1 MRIVTLGSDHNHPLT
16 LAAVAV
22 VAELE
27 SVEHVDHLTANDKRV
42 HLQAPRSSE
51 YQSYLAGLEP
61 DLLLSAAY
69 ARIVPPEVLAI
80 PRIGAINVHPS
91 LLPDYRGVSAVWWA
105 LYEGRTRI
113 GVTIHEMTAS
123 VDTGPILAQA
133 ALEVNLDADPVTV
146 WKELGPLA
154 RPILRETLEE
164 IQSSRRVAGTPQPK
178 GGSYRSLPQKE
189 AHRLEIDWSQT
200 ADELVR
206 RDRIFP
212 GKANIAAGRR
222 RIYIRRIDAAGLV
235 APVARECAEP
245 APYEYPGCDRRW
257 RLRSPDVR
265 ASRAN
270 LDEVPATTCSQSP
283 ATHASRCHKP
293 RSRSLRVSQMSP
305 LGEADAVLRSIQ
317 ALQRRRRKL
326 SRT

>member
-222 RIYIRRIDAAGLV
+222 RIYIRRIDAAGPSRRSPGSVLSRRRTSIRV
-235 APVARECAEP
+235 ATGDGGSVRLTFGRPARTWTKFLLLHA
-245 APYEYPGCDRRW
+245 ASR
-257 RLRSPDVR
+257 RLRTLPD
-265 ASRAN
+265 ATSRG
-270 LDEVPATTCSQSP
+270 
-283 ATHASRCHKP
+283 H
-293 RSRSLRVSQMSP
+293 
-305 LGEADAVLRSIQ
+305 EA
-317 ALQRRRRKL
+317 
-326 SRT
+326 